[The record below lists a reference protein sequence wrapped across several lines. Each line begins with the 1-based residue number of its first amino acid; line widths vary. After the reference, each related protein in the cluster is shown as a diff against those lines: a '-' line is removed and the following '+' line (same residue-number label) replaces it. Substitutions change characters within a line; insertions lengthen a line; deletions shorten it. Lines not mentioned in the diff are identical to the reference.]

1 MSVQSENVRKSAVVL
16 GNAAQLVAAIVK
28 RVAGNDVADT
38 LGGSPIT
45 NSTLRT
51 LTMTRLKKKLTPQQ

>member
-1 MSVQSENVRKSAVVL
+1 MSVQSENVRKSTITL

-45 NSTLRT
+45 NNTLRT
-51 LTMTRLKKKLTPQQ
+51 LTMSRLKKKLEPQQ